1 MLWRALMAGEENSRI
16 YRFAAPARRMWE
28 PIKFTGVFCYGPPEN
43 RQETH
48 MRSILLS
55 GAVIATL
62 FATTLVANNA
72 SAENRYNGAYCVQIH
87 GNPGALRCIYETF
100 GACQVATNSGEGT
113 CVENRKFRWDLR

>member
-1 MLWRALMAGEENSRI
+1 
-16 YRFAAPARRMWE
+16 
-28 PIKFTGVFCYGPPEN
+28 
-43 RQETH
+43 

-55 GAVIATL
+55 GAVTATL
-62 FATTLVANNA
+62 FATMLVANNA
-72 SAENRYNGAYCVQIH
+72 SAENRYNGAYCMQIH